1 MSYSGELLQS
11 QNFPVPLSLPP
22 HGSALLLVKP
32 SPDFSCCLLPPRKRR
47 SVPLTA
53 GWELVAP
60 TAATYLPPLLLLLL
74 LYCSYSASSTPAAA
88 PAAAA
93 AENAHSAGSL
103 VCSVH
108 DAQ

>member
-11 QNFPVPLSLPP
+11 PNFPVPLSLPP

-32 SPDFSCCLLPPRKRR
+32 SPDFSCCLLPLRKRR

-60 TAATYLPPLLLLLL
+60 TAATYLPPLLLLL
-74 LYCSYSASSTPAAA
+74 YCSYSASSTTP
-88 PAAAA
+88 AAA
-93 AENAHSAGSL
+93 AENVHSAGSL
-103 VCSVH
+103 LCSVH
-108 DAQ
+108 DTQ

>member
-1 MSYSGELLQS
+1 MNYSGELLQS

-22 HGSALLLVKP
+22 HGSALLLVKA
-32 SPDFSCCLLPPRKRR
+32 SPGFSCCLLPPRKRR

-74 LYCSYSASSTPAAA
+74 LYCSYSASSTT

-93 AENAHSAGSL
+93 AENAHSAGS
-103 VCSVH
+103 VH
-108 DAQ
+108 DTQ